1 MNLDLNLNSRTTNKK
16 GSVVGSVI
24 VGILFIILGI
34 RFIFLNESNS
44 LKNIKAI
51 DEAGKAAIEVNAE
64 EFLEE
69 NEGKVVCVSGKLQ
82 ILSGEVKDTTFSLSL
97 NTTQI
102 YRKVEMYQ
110 WEEEEKNSD
119 DRTEYTY
126 KKVWSEKIIDSSKF
140 YDASYQNPYT
150 MRYTSQSFDAKD
162 VKLGKYNMGAQQII
176 DLSTPD
182 SYTDFSNINIPYGF
196 KENDKYITNS
206 SSPLNPQVGDI
217 RISFY
222 YNNSD
227 TATVLAKQQGNGF
240 ADFESATGVKIN
252 KAVNGIKTKEDMVNK
267 MQSDNKLFTWIIR
280 IVLVIVEIIG
290 FSLLFSPIIRLTS
303 WIPVAGRATRTVSS
317 LIGFLLG
324 IVVSFVCMAIAWVA
338 YRPIIAIVLLVIG
351 AIVAVIVISAI
362 KRKKSNVSENTASNF
377 DVNQTSNSYNNS
389 SIDSQNFVEQTD
401 SSKTCKYCGA
411 KNDVS
416 SNKCQNCGGDL

>member
-1 MNLDLNLNSRTTNKK
+1 MDLDLNLNSRLTNKK

-51 DEAGKAAIEVNAE
+51 NEASKAAIEIDAE

-82 ILSGEVKDTTFSLSL
+82 ILSGEVKDNTFSLSL

-110 WEEEEKNSD
+110 WEEEEDNTN

-140 YDASYQNPYT
+140 YDTSYQNPYS
-150 MRYTSQSFDAKD
+150 MKYTSQYFDAKN
-162 VKLGKYNMGAQQII
+162 VKLGKYSMGSEQII

-196 KENDKYITNS
+196 KQNDKYITNS
-206 SSPLNPQVGDI
+206 SSPSNPQIGDI

-222 YNNSD
+222 YNSSD

-240 ADFESATGVKIN
+240 ADFESANGVKIN
-252 KAVNGIKTKEDMVNK
+252 EAANGIKTKEDMISK
-267 MQSDNKLFTWIIR
+267 MQSDNKIFTWIIR

-303 WIPVAGRATRTVSS
+303 WIPVAGRATRSVSS

-324 IVVSFVCMAIAWVA
+324 IIVSFSCIAIAWVA
-338 YRPIIAIVLLVIG
+338 YRPIIAVILLVIG
-351 AIVAVIVISAI
+351 AIVAIIVISAI
-362 KRKKSNVSENTASNF
+362 KRKKASASQSTTNSFSVNDASN
-377 DVNQTSNSYNNS
+377 NYNNS
-389 SIDSQNFVEQTD
+389 QMGSQDFVEQTN
-401 SSKTCKYCGA
+401 SPKTCKYCGA
-411 KNDVS
+411 KND
-416 SNKCQNCGGDL
+416 SNLDKCQNCGGDL